1 MFLITNLSHRHPW
14 LLAKYRPSMDITA
27 PPSMAPCEIPSIHGH
42 NRTAI
47 HGSLRNTTAMDGGS
61 ADFAGAKICPSFLY
75 IYVDITLAFKKLL
88 KLPAKIKQSTSYAQY
103 SC

>member
-1 MFLITNLSHRHPW
+1 
-14 LLAKYRPSMDITA
+14 
-27 PPSMAPCEIPSIHGH
+27 
-42 NRTAI
+42 
-47 HGSLRNTTAMDGGS
+47 MDGGS